1 MRSIY
6 YAKITEERG
15 RLKATLLKPGSPPID
30 NVVFEVLLPPPL
42 SKMRLV
48 AFYEMTHARALDYA
62 TNRINEVLAAV
73 TLAEGDASYFERL

>member
-1 MRSIY
+1 MRAKY
-6 YAKITEERG
+6 YAKITEVRG
-15 RLKATLLKPGSPPID
+15 VLEATILKPGSPPID

-48 AFYEMTHARALDYA
+48 AFYDMTHARALDYA

-73 TLAEGDASYFERL
+73 TLAEDDA